1 MGPTPEPARAS
12 EAHPGLLQILDLLS
26 NQPVTEAAL
35 QTFCLNHVAFRPI
48 CGPSVTTTKTQRGRV
63 APSKIRDSIAAC
75 LSAKGSLIP
84 IDQVGAV
91 VQFSLQKI
99 TRIGHD
105 HRIILRQKVAKCG
118 G

>member
-63 APSKIRDSIAAC
+63 APSKIRDSIAALFVRQRFFDSNRSGRC
-75 LSAKGSLIP
+75 GR
-84 IDQVGAV
+84 AV
-91 VQFSLQKI
+91 LPPE
-99 TRIGHD
+99 D
-105 HRIILRQKVAKCG
+105 HPHRP
-118 G
+118 